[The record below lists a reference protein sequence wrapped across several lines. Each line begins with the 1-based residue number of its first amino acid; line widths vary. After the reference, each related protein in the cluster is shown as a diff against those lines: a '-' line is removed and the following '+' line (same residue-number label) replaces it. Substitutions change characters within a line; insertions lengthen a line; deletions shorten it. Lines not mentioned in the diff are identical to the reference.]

1 VIYSISGK
9 YAYMVML
16 IYMLC

>member
-1 VIYSISGK
+1 VIYPISGK

-16 IYMLC
+16 IYMLR